1 MHELRG
7 VALLMRDFP
16 PAVIEPIRVHVAAR
30 RSLTAI
36 EPTCR
41 AGLSPAS
48 VHPLAQRGGS
58 LRGVAIARFEALGYY
73 LALADELRLPLPGL
87 PAH

>member
-36 EPTCR
+36 E
-41 AGLSPAS
+41 LAS
-48 VHPLAQRGGS
+48 LA
-58 LRGVAIARFEALGYY
+58 
-73 LALADELRLPLPGL
+73 
-87 PAH
+87 